1 MFKQEYF
8 AERLRLLRLQNKL
21 SQDDLAK
28 LLHVSKTYVSDI
40 ERCRRTTTLDKLVEL
55 ADAFSCSTDYL
66 LGITDIPERR

>member
-8 AERLRLLRLQNKL
+8 AERLRLLRLENKL

-55 ADAFSCSTDYL
+55 SDVFNCSTDYL
-66 LGITDIPERR
+66 LGLTDSPDRR